1 MTRRRQRRPDE
12 PAREDERVPARAP
25 GPSADVLELQRSAG
39 NAAVTRVLAR
49 EPAAPT
55 SPQFTKPDPLVIGKP
70 NPLFYMPKLDP
81 EVEKAVDAW
90 LKEQAPGLGAAAQV
104 GAMSIPEVIDLV
116 RRGVPSA
123 ADASA
128 EAIRARV
135 QILIPDIPAHRGKRD
150 LAGQRAE
157 WAANIANK
165 LPSVPTKVTIGGSNT
180 SLTIGIEGAE
190 LKTAAGVQVKAD
202 DEGAEIEA
210 KKGGAKVGA
219 SGKWDGSSFALKTE
233 VSGVKFGG
241 KVERKGESWKWS
253 GGLVFPLAGDEVDE
267 LPDVEG
273 VVASAHGAIADSLGH
288 LRAGGSPTD
297 AYVTERMG
305 KIKPAID
312 AAGKIASRAKKPGAT
327 LRVTVSGDDG
337 GFTAGVSLVIV
348 F

>member
-1 MTRRRQRRPDE
+1 
-12 PAREDERVPARAP
+12 
-25 GPSADVLELQRSAG
+25 
-39 NAAVTRVLAR
+39 
-49 EPAAPT
+49 
-55 SPQFTKPDPLVIGKP
+55 
-70 NPLFYMPKLDP
+70 
-81 EVEKAVDAW
+81 
-90 LKEQAPGLGAAAQV
+90 
-104 GAMSIPEVIDLV
+104 MSIPEVVDLV

-128 EAIRARV
+128 EAIRGRV

-157 WAANIANK
+157 WAASIANK

-180 SLTIGIEGAE
+180 ALTIGIEGAE
-190 LKTAAGVQVKAD
+190 LKTGGDGSKVTVKAD
-202 DEGAEIEA
+202 DEGAEVEA

-233 VSGVKFGG
+233 VAGVKFGG
-241 KVERKGESWKWS
+241 KVERKGETWKWS

-273 VVASAHGAIADSLGH
+273 VVAGAHGAIADSLGH

-297 AYVTERMG
+297 AYVKERMG

-327 LRVTVSGDDG
+327 LRVTVSGEDG